1 MKKLANHIILSGV
14 TVSMLFSPLMA
25 INPNQL
31 PSGGKFT
38 HGTSGTIN
46 TNGNNM
52 YINGTTASGNHVI
65 QWGGGFNI
73 GKDAQVH
80 FGKGQSGQNY
90 LNIAHG
96 TSKSTIEGL
105 LNAGGNNVFLINPNG
120 VIITKTGTINA
131 NRFVASTSS
140 MSNDDMWKFAKSTQA
155 QGAAFSPVF
164 KPNPKGGNVINM
176 GGEINA
182 ASVVLQGNK
191 VVSNAYA
198 DYDKNLGEHSK
209 QISANEITLQ
219 GNEVYVDVSSINGNK
234 LGKLNIKGSNGN
246 NFKGSMYLNAS
257 GYYYNPNSF
266 KVFDKYTNTNNNFKV
281 YKYVGIGSDVD
292 WWHFAKGWNE
302 NKDGVFRNIASE
314 YRLTSDIDFKGN
326 QGKGQ
331 EGKDW
336 QNYAN
341 YCIDGL
347 GCANMIVG
355 YASAFNK
362 IFDGQGYVLK
372 NINIDINVNDHR
384 QQYDVGLF
392 GRVNEATIKNVDVD
406 YERGGINVQ
415 YISDN
420 VMTYVGGFIGSI
432 QNSSVENIS
441 LKNISEI
448 TATNTFGVG
457 GVIGGIDYEKNVK
470 FKNILLDGGNT
481 MKINSIGSSAGGF
494 IASAGE
500 GTKFENIYVKNINS
514 IKSDIFDA
522 GGFIGNTS
530 SSSTAWKNFVFF
542 KNIHIANIGAIDGLH
557 SGGFIGSATGVK
569 TENIKIEDID
579 KISGKNSA
587 GGFAGKLSPGEY
599 SSIFINNIGVIESA
613 NSGGFAGTMNTGSND
628 NKKNNVIQNVYIKD
642 INEIKAVN
650 TSSAYAGGFI
660 GQVTSYNTSGV
671 MEHTNNTFTNITID
685 GIGKFY
691 VEGNL
696 NQTYAGG
703 LIGVILNNSNAK
715 YNFSNINLF
724 FDSSMRVTG
733 KNHGVGKIIGKS
745 TDSKL
750 TFNNSNFYYI
760 VDNFAGSRSENYSG
774 LSLQQYVKINE
785 QEKYNEFKTK
795 DQTTKPN
802 VGTYES
808 NQKVSLELP
817 DVEKIKSEIAILE
830 KNDQKDDL
838 FEETIKKEIIED
850 ITEKYYFV
858 DIKTLEELI
867 KAYDKLN
874 SNSTKEERI
883 DFIKN
888 HLLVSKS
895 EQEAKEVV
903 ESLDFLLA
911 YKTNGLENAEKNGI
925 LKDEATKS
933 ANKRIQDNVKKT
945 LSYEQNLIVDFL
957 KNEENGLK
965 WLVDSTNN
973 LLQDLK
979 DTQAA
984 LKEAI
989 SQYNAYVDLI
999 NANKAE
1005 RDDAKLESLRKNI
1018 ENLENHSKSLATK
1031 IDNSQN
1037 ILEKWQAQSSKES
1050 NEHFVILGK
1059 FDYTQLIKP
1068 DLNEPNGNG
1077 GKDPDPKP
1085 ELPEQDLD
1093 FEQTTA
1099 LNLIKHEE
1107 DEEKE
1112 IGETDGELRS
1122 VTCIVSDHF
1131 KTMNPCAVGH

>member
-25 INPNQL
+25 IDPNKL

-38 HGTSGTIN
+38 HGTSGSISGPYFDKNTGKNTIDI
-46 TNGNNM
+46 TGKTQ
-52 YINGTTASGNHVI
+52 GGNHVI
-65 QWGGGFNI
+65 QWGGGFSI
-73 GKDAQVH
+73 GNKAQVN
-80 FGKGQSGQNY
+80 FIGNDQNY

-96 TSKSTIEGL
+96 TSKSTIEGV

-140 MSNDDMWKFAKSTQA
+140 MSDGDMWKFAKSTQV

-191 VVSNAYA
+191 VVSNAYT

-314 YRLTSDIDFKGN
+314 YRLTSDIDFKASS
-326 QGKGQ
+326 GK
-331 EGKDW
+331 
-336 QNYAN
+336 NYAN
-341 YCIDGL
+341 YCIDGE
-347 GCANMIVG
+347 CISMIVG
-355 YASAFNK
+355 YAGAFNK
-362 IFDGQGYVLK
+362 IFDGQGYKLE
-372 NINIDINVNDHR
+372 NINIDINVNDRR

-392 GRVNEATIKNVDVD
+392 GRVNGATIKNVDVD
-406 YERGGINVQ
+406 YKGGGVNVQ
-415 YISDN
+415 YISDS
-420 VMTYVGGFIGSI
+420 VMTYVGGFIGRI
-432 QNSSVENIS
+432 ENSSVENIS

-448 TATNTFGVG
+448 TATNTSGVG
-457 GVIGGIDYEKNVK
+457 GVIGAIDYEKNVN

-514 IKSDIFDA
+514 IKSDFYSA

-530 SSSTAWKNFVFF
+530 SLTAWRDFVFF
-542 KNIHIANIGAIDGLH
+542 KNIHIANIGVIDGMY

-569 TENIKIEDID
+569 AEDIKIEDIN

-613 NSGGFAGTMNTGSND
+613 NSGGFAGAMDTGSND

-660 GQVTSYNTSGV
+660 GQVSSNNTSGV

-691 VEGNL
+691 VEGGS
-696 NQTYAGG
+696 AGG
-703 LIGVILNNSNAK
+703 LIGIILNNFNAN

-774 LSLQQYVKINE
+774 LALQQYVKINE

-795 DQTTKPN
+795 DKTTKPN

-965 WLVDSTNN
+965 WLVGSTND
-973 LLQDLK
+973 LLEDLK
-979 DTQAA
+979 DTQTA

-989 SQYNAYVDLI
+989 LKYNAYVDLI

-1037 ILEKWQAQSSKES
+1037 ILEKWQAQSSKDS

-1059 FDYTQLIKP
+1059 FDYGQLIKP
-1068 DLNEPNGNG
+1068 DLNEPNGEG
-1077 GKDPDPKP
+1077 GKDPDIKP
-1085 ELPEQDLD
+1085 DIPSAPDDLE
-1093 FEQTTA
+1093 FEQTA
-1099 LNLIKHEE
+1099 SLNLIGDKALEE
-1107 DEEKE
+1107 EEEKE
-1112 IGETDGELRS
+1112 IGETDGEQRLI
-1122 VTCIVSDHF
+1122 TCIVSDNF

>member
-1 MKKLANHIILSGV
+1 
-14 TVSMLFSPLMA
+14 
-25 INPNQL
+25 L

-38 HGTSGTIN
+38 HGTSGSISIDK
-46 TNGNNM
+46 TNPNKPIMNV
-52 YINGTTASGNHVI
+52 SGNGANSVI
-65 QWGGGFNI
+65 QWGGGFSI
-73 GKDAQVH
+73 GKGESVN
-80 FGKGQSGQNY
+80 FGGTDKNY

-96 TSKSTIEGL
+96 TSKSTIEGV

-140 MSNDDMWKFAKSTQA
+140 MSDGDMWKFAKSTQV

-191 VVSNAYA
+191 VVSNAYT

-302 NKDGVFRNIASE
+302 NKDGFKANASE
-314 YRLTSDIDFKGN
+314 YRLTNDIDFKASS
-326 QGKGQ
+326 GK
-331 EGKDW
+331 
-336 QNYAN
+336 NYAN
-341 YCIDGL
+341 YCIGDL
-347 GCANMIVG
+347 GCTNMIVG
-355 YASAFNK
+355 TTGAFTK
-362 IFDGQGYVLK
+362 TFDGQGYTLS
-372 NINIDINVNDHR
+372 NINIDINVNDR
-384 QQYDVGLF
+384 IQQDVGLF
-392 GRVNEATIKNVDVD
+392 GRVNEATIKNIDVD
-406 YERGGINVQ
+406 YMGGGINAQ
-415 YISDN
+415 YTTSGYYNSDIN
-420 VMTYVGGFIGSI
+420 VGGFIGSI

-448 TATNTFGVG
+448 TATSIFTSKKPTINVG
-457 GVIGGIDYEKNVK
+457 GFIGSAEKAK
-470 FKNILLDGGNT
+470 FYNIRLDGNKM
-481 MKINSIGSSAGGF
+481 MKILNKIETDNTGTPNGYVGGF
-494 IASAGE
+494 IASADE
-500 GTKFENIYVKNINS
+500 GTEFKNIYVENIES
-514 IKSDIFDA
+514 IKSESKGILDA
-522 GGFIGNTS
+522 GGFIGNAYDVLFES
-530 SSSTAWKNFVFF
+530 
-542 KNIHIANIGAIDGLH
+542 IHIANIGDINGRS
-557 SGGFIGSATGVK
+557 SGGFIGSAAGVK
-569 TENIKIEDID
+569 TENIKIEKIG
-579 KISGKNSA
+579 KISGSYSA
-587 GGFAGKLSPGEY
+587 GGFAGELSGGEY
-599 SSIFINNIGVIESA
+599 NKISIKGIKTIESPS
-613 NSGGFAGTMNTGSND
+613 SGGFAGIKDSDHDSIIVKNVHIQNIDNINAKMNTTG
-628 NKKNNVIQNVYIKD
+628 
-642 INEIKAVN
+642 
-650 TSSAYAGGFI
+650 AYAGGFI
-660 GQVTSYNTSGV
+660 GQITSVSGKND
-671 MEHTNNTFTNITID
+671 TGTFENITID
-685 GIGKFY
+685 GIKNIY
-691 VEGNL
+691 VEGNS
-696 NQTYAGG
+696 NFTYAGG
-703 LIGVILNNSNAK
+703 LIGYVYTNFNAN
-715 YNFSNINLF
+715 YNFSNVNLF

-745 TDSKL
+745 TSTKL
-750 TFNNSNFYYI
+750 NFNNSNFYYI

-774 LSLQQYVKINE
+774 LALQQYVKINE

-965 WLVDSTNN
+965 WLVGSTNN
-973 LLQDLK
+973 LLEDLK

-989 SQYNAYVDLI
+989 LKYNAYVDLI

-1037 ILEKWQAQSSKES
+1037 ILEKWQAQSSKDS

-1059 FDYTQLIKP
+1059 FDYGQLIKP
-1068 DLNEPNGNG
+1068 DLNEPNGEG
-1077 GKDPDPKP
+1077 GKDPDIKP
-1085 ELPEQDLD
+1085 DIPSAPDDLE
-1093 FEQTTA
+1093 FEQTA
-1099 LNLIKHEE
+1099 SLNLIGDKALEE
-1107 DEEKE
+1107 EEEKE
-1112 IGETDGELRS
+1112 IGETDGEQRLI
-1122 VTCIVSDHF
+1122 TCIVSDNF

>member
-25 INPNQL
+25 L

-38 HGTSGTIN
+38 HGTSGSIN
-46 TNGNNM
+46 KPNDKTMNIIGNGKN
-52 YINGTTASGNHVI
+52 SVI
-65 QWGGGFNI
+65 QWGGGFSI
-73 GKDAQVH
+73 GQGEKVN
-80 FGKGQSGQNY
+80 FGGTDKNY

-96 TSKSTIEGL
+96 TDKSTIEGL

-140 MSNDDMWKFAKSTQA
+140 MSDGDMWKFAKSTQA
-155 QGAAFSPVF
+155 QGASFSPVF

-314 YRLTSDIDFKGN
+314 YRLTSDIDFKASS
-326 QGKGQ
+326 GK
-331 EGKDW
+331 
-336 QNYAN
+336 NYAN
-341 YCIDGL
+341 YCIDGE
-347 GCANMIVG
+347 CISMIVGSG

-362 IFDGQGYVLK
+362 IFNGQGYRLE
-372 NINIDINVNDHR
+372 NINILTQNQIN
-384 QQYDVGLF
+384 YAGMFGLVGS
-392 GRVNEATIKNVDVD
+392 NAIIKNVDVD
-406 YERGGINVQ
+406 YKGGGVLINSYSGFSDYRGI
-415 YISDN
+415 
-420 VMTYVGGFIGSI
+420 GGFIGTVNGDNI
-432 QNSSVENIS
+432 KIENIS
-441 LKNISEI
+441 LRNVGKIDSAKDGSFNVGGFAGSISGSKIEFSNIELNKIGEI
-448 TATNTFGVG
+448 SSIASYNSFGVG
-457 GVIGGIDYEKNVK
+457 GFLGAAFSTNTIFQNIYINNIASINGYNAGGFLGIAGNNHSLN
-470 FKNILLDGGNT
+470 FKNISIFKIGDILGSNAGGFLGSLGGNSDNYPGYT
-481 MKINSIGSSAGGF
+481 EFYNIKIQNIKNIKGGSAGGGF
-494 IASAGE
+494 AGQLLAGIYDTISIEDIGVIE
-500 GTKFENIYVKNINS
+500 GSVVGGFAGATAYNNAAHEIKVNNVA
-514 IKSDIFDA
+514 IKSIDLIQNNPNSFRSAA
-522 GGFIGNTS
+522 GGFIGY
-530 SSSTAWKNFVFF
+530 
-542 KNIHIANIGAIDGLH
+542 
-557 SGGFIGSATGVK
+557 IGSYG
-569 TENIKIEDID
+569 TENIK
-579 KISGKNSA
+579 
-587 GGFAGKLSPGEY
+587 
-599 SSIFINNIGVIESA
+599 
-613 NSGGFAGTMNTGSND
+613 
-628 NKKNNVIQNVYIKD
+628 
-642 INEIKAVN
+642 
-650 TSSAYAGGFI
+650 
-660 GQVTSYNTSGV
+660 
-671 MEHTNNTFTNITID
+671 NTFTNITID
-685 GIGKFY
+685 GIKQIEFSGENY
-691 VEGNL
+691 HGI
-696 NQTYAGG
+696 GG
-703 LIGVILNNSNAK
+703 FIGEIKDNKNAEIS
-715 YNFSNINLF
+715 FSNINLF
-724 FDSSMRVTG
+724 FDPRFSIHKSG
-733 KNHGVGKIIGKS
+733 SESLGLIIGLKNTS
-745 TDSKL
+745 SKIS
-750 TFNNSNFYYI
+750 FNNLNFYHEEKTFS
-760 VDNFAGSRSENYSG
+760 NARNENYSG
-774 LSLQQYVKINE
+774 VNLKKYQQGQE

-957 KNEENGLK
+957 KNEKNGLK
-965 WLVDSTNN
+965 WLVGSTND
-973 LLQDLK
+973 LLEKLEK
-979 DTQAA
+979 TQTK
-984 LKEAI
+984 LKEVI

-1005 RDDAKLESLRKNI
+1005 RDDAKLEALRKNI
-1018 ENLENHSKSLATK
+1018 ENLENYSKSLATK

>member
-25 INPNQL
+25 L

-38 HGTSGTIN
+38 HGTSGKIETSGN
-46 TNGNNM
+46 TMN
-52 YINGTTASGNHVI
+52 ITGTTKGGNHVI

-73 GKDAQVH
+73 GAGERVN
-80 FGKGQSGQNY
+80 FKGNGQNY

-96 TSKSTIEGL
+96 AGKSTIKNIL
-105 LNAGGNNVFLINPNG
+105 DAGGNNVFLINPNG
-120 VIITKTGTINA
+120 VIIEKSGSIINA

-140 MSNDDMWKFAKSTQA
+140 MSNDDMWKFAKLTKE

-234 LGKLNIKGSNGN
+234 LDKLNIKGSNGN

-314 YRLTSDIDFKGN
+314 YRLTSDIDFKASSG
-326 QGKGQ
+326 
-331 EGKDW
+331 

-341 YCIDGL
+341 YCIDGE
-347 GCANMIVG
+347 CISMIVGSG

-362 IFDGQGYVLK
+362 IFNGQGYRLE
-372 NINIDINVNDHR
+372 NINIDIDENSKKQNV
-384 QQYDVGLF
+384 GIF
-392 GRVNEATIKNVDVD
+392 GYVNNATIEKIDVD
-406 YERGGINVQ
+406 YKGGSIKAKYTPSNS
-415 YISDN
+415 YIG
-420 VMTYVGGFIGSI
+420 VGGFIGI
-432 QNSSVENIS
+432 AENSTIRNIS
-441 LKNISEI
+441 LKNINEI
-448 TATNTFGVG
+448 VATNTFGVG
-457 GVIGGIDYEKNVK
+457 GFIGIAEKNVN

-514 IKSDIFDA
+514 IKSDIFNA
-522 GGFIGNTS
+522 GGFIGTA
-530 SSSTAWKNFVFF
+530 SSSTNWKDFVFF
-542 KNIHIANIGAIDGLH
+542 KNIHIANIGAIDGVY

-599 SSIFINNIGVIESA
+599 SSIFINNIGIIEST
-613 NSGGFAGTMNTGSND
+613 NSGGFAGTMDTGSND
-628 NKKNNVIQNVYIKD
+628 NKKNTTIENIKIKD
-642 INEIKAVN
+642 IDSIKAIGFTRN
-650 TSSAYAGGFI
+650 TYVGGFI
-660 GQVTSYNTSGV
+660 GQVSSINAPSWENT
-671 MEHTNNTFTNITID
+671 TNTFRDITID
-685 GIGKFY
+685 GIKNIY
-691 VEGNL
+691 AEGDSGF
-696 NQTYAGG
+696 TYAGG
-703 LIGVILNNSNAK
+703 LIGMIFNNSNAK

-979 DTQAA
+979 
-984 LKEAI
+984 
-989 SQYNAYVDLI
+989 
-999 NANKAE
+999 
-1005 RDDAKLESLRKNI
+1005 
-1018 ENLENHSKSLATK
+1018 
-1031 IDNSQN
+1031 
-1037 ILEKWQAQSSKES
+1037 
-1050 NEHFVILGK
+1050 
-1059 FDYTQLIKP
+1059 
-1068 DLNEPNGNG
+1068 
-1077 GKDPDPKP
+1077 
-1085 ELPEQDLD
+1085 
-1093 FEQTTA
+1093 
-1099 LNLIKHEE
+1099 
-1107 DEEKE
+1107 
-1112 IGETDGELRS
+1112 
-1122 VTCIVSDHF
+1122 
-1131 KTMNPCAVGH
+1131 

>member
-1 MKKLANHIILSGV
+1 
-14 TVSMLFSPLMA
+14 
-25 INPNQL
+25 
-31 PSGGKFT
+31 
-38 HGTSGTIN
+38 
-46 TNGNNM
+46 
-52 YINGTTASGNHVI
+52 
-65 QWGGGFNI
+65 
-73 GKDAQVH
+73 
-80 FGKGQSGQNY
+80 
-90 LNIAHG
+90 
-96 TSKSTIEGL
+96 
-105 LNAGGNNVFLINPNG
+105 
-120 VIITKTGTINA
+120 
-131 NRFVASTSS
+131 
-140 MSNDDMWKFAKSTQA
+140 
-155 QGAAFSPVF
+155 
-164 KPNPKGGNVINM
+164 
-176 GGEINA
+176 
-182 ASVVLQGNK
+182 
-191 VVSNAYA
+191 
-198 DYDKNLGEHSK
+198 
-209 QISANEITLQ
+209 
-219 GNEVYVDVSSINGNK
+219 
-234 LGKLNIKGSNGN
+234 
-246 NFKGSMYLNAS
+246 
-257 GYYYNPNSF
+257 
-266 KVFDKYTNTNNNFKV
+266 
-281 YKYVGIGSDVD
+281 
-292 WWHFAKGWNE
+292 
-302 NKDGVFRNIASE
+302 
-314 YRLTSDIDFKGN
+314 RL
-326 QGKGQ
+326 
-331 EGKDW
+331 E
-336 QNYAN
+336 
-341 YCIDGL
+341 
-347 GCANMIVG
+347 
-355 YASAFNK
+355 
-362 IFDGQGYVLK
+362 
-372 NINIDINVNDHR
+372 NINIDIDENSKKQNV
-384 QQYDVGLF
+384 GIF
-392 GRVNEATIKNVDVD
+392 GYVNNATIEKIDVD
-406 YERGGINVQ
+406 YKGGGIKAKYTPSNS
-415 YISDN
+415 YIG
-420 VMTYVGGFIGSI
+420 VGGFIGI
-432 QNSSVENIS
+432 AENSTIRNIS
-441 LKNISEI
+441 LKNINEI
-448 TATNTFGVG
+448 IATNTFGVG
-457 GVIGGIDYEKNVK
+457 GFIGSAEKKVN

-481 MKINSIGSSAGGF
+481 MKINSVGSSVGGF
-494 IASAGE
+494 IADSSE
-500 GTKFENIYVKNINS
+500 GNIFENIYVKNINS
-514 IKSDIFDA
+514 VKSDIYNA
-522 GGFIGNTS
+522 GGFIGNT

-542 KNIHIANIGAIDGLH
+542 KNIHIANIGFIDGLY
-557 SGGFIGSATGVK
+557 SGGFIGSATGIK

-613 NSGGFAGTMNTGSND
+613 NSGGFAGTMDTGSND

-642 INEIKAVN
+642 IDEIKAVN
-650 TSSAYAGGFI
+650 TSSAYVGGFI
-660 GQVTSYNTSGV
+660 GKVSSINAPSGENT
-671 MEHTNNTFTNITID
+671 TNTFRNITID

-691 VEGNL
+691 VEGSL

-703 LIGVILNNSNAK
+703 LIGMILNNFNAN

-957 KNEENGLK
+957 KNEKNGLK
-965 WLVDSTNN
+965 WLVGSTND
-973 LLQDLK
+973 LLEKLEK
-979 DTQAA
+979 TQTK
-984 LKEAI
+984 LKEVI

-1005 RDDAKLESLRKNI
+1005 RDDAKLEALRKNI
-1018 ENLENHSKSLATK
+1018 ENLENYSKSLAAK

-1122 VTCIVSDHF
+1122 VT
-1131 KTMNPCAVGH
+1131 

>member
-25 INPNQL
+25 L

-38 HGTSGTIN
+38 HGTSGTI
-46 TNGNNM
+46 TSNGNNM
-52 YINGTTASGNHVI
+52 NIVGNGTNSVI

-73 GKDAQVH
+73 GKGESVN
-80 FGKGQSGQNY
+80 FGGSNKNY

-96 TSKSTIEGL
+96 TSKSMIEGI

-140 MSNDDMWKFAKSTQA
+140 MSDGDMWKFAKSTQA

-234 LGKLNIKGSNGN
+234 LGKLNTKGSNGN

-314 YRLTSDIDFKGN
+314 YRLTSDIDFKASS
-326 QGKGQ
+326 GK
-331 EGKDW
+331 
-336 QNYAN
+336 NYAN
-341 YCIDGL
+341 YCIDGE
-347 GCANMIVG
+347 CISMIVGSG

-362 IFDGQGYVLK
+362 IFNGQGYRLE
-372 NINIDINVNDHR
+372 NINIDIDENSKKQNV
-384 QQYDVGLF
+384 GIF
-392 GRVNEATIKNVDVD
+392 GYVNNATIEKIDVD
-406 YERGGINVQ
+406 YKGGGIKAKYTPSNS
-415 YISDN
+415 YIG
-420 VMTYVGGFIGSI
+420 VGGFIGI
-432 QNSSVENIS
+432 AENSTIRNIS
-441 LKNISEI
+441 LKNINEI
-448 TATNTFGVG
+448 IATNTFGVG
-457 GVIGGIDYEKNVK
+457 GFIGIAEKNVN

-703 LIGVILNNSNAK
+703 LIGMILNNSNAK

-957 KNEENGLK
+957 KNEKNGLK
-965 WLVDSTNN
+965 WLVGSTND
-973 LLQDLK
+973 LLEELER
-979 DTQAA
+979 TQTR

-1005 RDDAKLESLRKNI
+1005 RDDAKLEALRRNI
-1018 ENLENHSKSLATK
+1018 ENLENYSKSLATK